1 MRSSKKK
8 TIALVSLVAACSSM
22 FTIPANAA
30 SVVFE
35 GNTCSF
41 TFNKDEKEF
50 SYLPFFNDINSQQAS
65 SYIDQI
71 SADNQRDK
79 EKIKGLKQELKD
91 GKWKAG
97 LPPIKSDKPGDKK
110 GDVKVETDEHGIK
123 HVIYPID
130 PDKNREGISKEEYDR
145 MVSMQEAQFKNDIAS
160 AEKAVTIRN
169 GLLPALTAC
178 SKGQS
183 YEDEPTPSKTP
194 QKGADSALSTADG
207 ELNDAGIGVIVAAV
221 LLLLG
226 GAVAAVLP
234 QLGLV

>member
-1 MRSSKKK
+1 M
-8 TIALVSLVAACSSM
+8 
-22 FTIPANAA
+22 
-30 SVVFE
+30 
-35 GNTCSF
+35 
-41 TFNKDEKEF
+41 
-50 SYLPFFNDINSQQAS
+50 
-65 SYIDQI
+65 
-71 SADNQRDK
+71 
-79 EKIKGLKQELKD
+79 
-91 GKWKAG
+91 
-97 LPPIKSDKPGDKK
+97 
-110 GDVKVETDEHGIK
+110 
-123 HVIYPID
+123 IYPID